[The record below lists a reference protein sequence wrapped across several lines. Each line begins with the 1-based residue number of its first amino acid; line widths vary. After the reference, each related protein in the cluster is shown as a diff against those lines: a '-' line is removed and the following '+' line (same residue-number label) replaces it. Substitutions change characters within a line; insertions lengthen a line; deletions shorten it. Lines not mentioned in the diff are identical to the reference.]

1 MNNQNDLPDQPA
13 LNIENQNRID
23 KNYAK
28 NSDLENNQQDVTRR
42 QKEYKDNEIPGVG
55 ESQKRISVEVRKD
68 SIIGRV
74 ISDGAN
80 AGVQNSNNGEIQ
92 KNDNAMN
99 QPDLDING
107 PGQDPNANS
116 GRNTYNRD
124 TSVNDKG
131 EFDVANLP
139 KAQEN
144 VNQINGDLFDK
155 KDDTDGSKT
164 GGIPNHVHIIESD
177 AEKNQVDTDNNNER
191 RGENP
196 VDNSVVRLPSIETN
210 EIPRNIG
217 VDANRGQQ
225 NVVQPQTVEDEKPGS
240 LKVVWDWSDFA
251 VNFEQYVMPEQKIR
265 RAPHATTGEPWPM
278 PQYYVTKK
286 DKVYKI
292 DRASFRFD
300 LSKIKCDIIEKAIER
315 YKPYVLEDPVE
326 DMYDNFQNAQST
338 MFEEP
343 SIKYDKLPFLNA
355 PSIPRV
361 LVKIRKPCD
370 KFPSAK
376 SDESCKST
384 LLCSNF
390 ILEK

>member
-1 MNNQNDLPDQPA
+1 MDSQNNLPNQPA
-13 LNIENQNRID
+13 VNIENQNRID

-28 NSDLENNQQDVTRR
+28 NSDLERNQQDVIRR
-42 QKEYKDNEIPGVG
+42 LKEDKDNEIPGIG

-68 SIIGRV
+68 SVIGRV
-74 ISDGAN
+74 ISDGVGT
-80 AGVQNSNNGEIQ
+80 GVRNSNNGEIQ
-92 KNDNAMN
+92 KNDNGMN
-99 QPDLDING
+99 QPNLDING

-116 GRNTYNRD
+116 GRNAYN
-124 TSVNDKG
+124 NDKG
-131 EFDVANLP
+131 EFDMANLP

-155 KDDTDGSKT
+155 KDDVDGSKT
-164 GGIPNHVHIIESD
+164 GGIPKHVRIIESD
-177 AEKNQVDTDNNNER
+177 AEKSQMDNGRGKNQL
-191 RGENP
+191 
-196 VDNSVVRLPSIETN
+196 DNSVVQLPPIETN
-210 EIPRNIG
+210 EIPH
-217 VDANRGQQ
+217 VDVNRGQQ
-225 NVVQPQTVEDEKPGS
+225 NVVQPETVEDEKPGS

-326 DMYDNFQNAQST
+326 DVYDNFQNAQST

-343 SIKYDKLPFLNA
+343 SIKYDKPPFLNA

-370 KFPSAK
+370 KFPTAK
-376 SDESCKST
+376 SDESCK
-384 LLCSNF
+384 
-390 ILEK
+390 